1 MKRTQYWL
9 LGSLAMVAA
18 CSASQHPAPT
28 PAPETSASSE
38 QSQRIAMPVQVDNQN
53 FSDMNIY
60 YVSGG
65 QRWLIGQAGG
75 LTESTLTIPSGVVPA
90 DGRVRLE
97 AAAIGGT
104 RPIFTP
110 ELVVGPGQ
118 TVYWTIGSD
127 PEMSTASVG

>member
-1 MKRTQYWL
+1 M
-9 LGSLAMVAA
+9 A
-18 CSASQHPAPT
+18 
-28 PAPETSASSE
+28 
-38 QSQRIAMPVQVDNQN
+38 VQVDNQN
-53 FSDMNIY
+53 SSDMSIY

-75 LTESTLTIPSGVVPA
+75 LTKSTLTIPSGVVSA

-97 AAAIGGT
+97 ATPIGAT
-104 RPIFTP
+104 RPVFTP

-118 TVYWTIGSD
+118 TVFWTIGSD